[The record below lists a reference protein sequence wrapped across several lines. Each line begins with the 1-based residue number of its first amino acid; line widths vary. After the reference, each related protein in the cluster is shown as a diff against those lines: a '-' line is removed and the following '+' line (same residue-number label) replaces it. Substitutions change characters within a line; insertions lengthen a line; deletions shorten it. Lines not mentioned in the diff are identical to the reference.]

1 MAYTPRFDYYDAM
14 VHRLMEIARHRE
26 FSDHVPISPS
36 ADFRLRKQARQRSTH
51 SSTVIEGNP
60 ITQKSIPETI
70 ADRGRTPSEAQMEV
84 RNYWRAL
91 EWIDEAVADEVEPSE
106 TVIQRLHAIIYAGG
120 RGRPRETSQYRTGQ
134 MRITDSATG
143 KIEYMAPE
151 PQDVPSLMFEFVAWW
166 KSQAAQ
172 NLPAAI
178 RAGIVA
184 YRFVT
189 IHPFDDGNGRTTRAL
204 ATYELWR
211 SGYAFRGYLALEDYY
226 ARDLQAYYGA
236 LQMGLNHNYYFGRHD
251 PDLTPWLDFFT
262 ETLLQ
267 GAREVR
273 KATEQVLG
281 MEKEARPRKP
291 ITRRLDNLVLRA
303 LVQAIVERR
312 SAITFAVGD
321 LIDWFGVSDKT
332 ARDWL
337 AGWRQQ
343 GHVEPAT
350 GDERVRS
357 WRFAGELGKTV
368 ETVRKDAI
376 AEGEGSE

>member
-1 MAYTPRFDYYDAM
+1 MAYAPRFTYHDEM

-26 FSDHVPISPS
+26 FSDQIPISPA
-36 ADFRLRKQARQRSTH
+36 ADLMLRKQARQRSTH
-51 SSTVIEGNP
+51 SSTLIEGNP
-60 ITQKSIPETI
+60 ITQKSIPQTI

-91 EWIDEAVADEVEPSE
+91 EWIDEAVAKSVYPSE
-106 TVIQRLHAIIYAGG
+106 AFIRRLHAIVYSGA
-120 RGRPRETSQYRTGQ
+120 RGRPRETSKYRAGQ
-134 MRITDSATG
+134 MRITDSASG

-151 PQDVPSLMFEFVAWW
+151 PQDLDPLMAEFVAWW
-166 KSQAAQ
+166 KSPAAAD
-172 NLPAAI
+172 LPAPI

-226 ARDLQAYYGA
+226 ARDLQAYYSA
-236 LQMGLNHNYYFGRHD
+236 LQMGLHHNYYHGRND
-251 PDLTPWLDFFT
+251 PDLTPWLNFFT
-262 ETLLQ
+262 TTLLQ

-281 MEKEARPRKP
+281 LEKKAKPRKP

-303 LVQAIVERR
+303 LVQAFVDKKGLV
-312 SAITFAVGD
+312 TFAVPD
-321 LIDWFGVSDKT
+321 LSEWFGVSDKT

-337 AGWRQQ
+337 AEWRSQ
-343 GHVEPAT
+343 GHVEPAS
-350 GDERVRS
+350 GDERVRT
-357 WRFAGELGKTV
+357 WRFTGELGKTV
-368 ETVRKDAI
+368 ETARSEAL
-376 AEGEGSE
+376 AEGEGPQ